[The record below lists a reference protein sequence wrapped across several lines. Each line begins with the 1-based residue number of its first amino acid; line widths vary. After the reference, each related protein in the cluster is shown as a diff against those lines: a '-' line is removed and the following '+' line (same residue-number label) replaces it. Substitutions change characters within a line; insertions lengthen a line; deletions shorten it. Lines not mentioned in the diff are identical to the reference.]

1 MEERLILAVDNLFG
15 VYLMNGAYLSANQH
29 SFSEEYL
36 NSEMERFGHSSW
48 VENGFPADPI
58 SSIDYYNTITFED
71 GIKLTQNQHNM
82 SSENISNLRDL
93 LK

>member
-1 MEERLILAVDNLFG
+1 MALICLQTSTGLFTSQI
-15 VYLMNGAYLSANQH
+15 YIKFDS